1 MRNALQILPTANK
14 TTMSSTE
21 IAELTGKRKNDINQ
35 DIKTQLFIGL
45 YDLKDGGDFHH
56 QQIQGITIVL
66 DNRDYWSEVLL
77 DKYHTDILISGYE
90 VKYRAAIVKRWHE
103 LEQRNH
109 IVMPNFSDP
118 AAAAIAWAEQYTLAQ
133 NAIATKAEIGNRRE
147 ATAMNT
153 ASQAVKQ
160 VKKLEVELD
169 RSKDYC
175 TIKRMEMLYHGQK
188 FNWRLLKGASTDLG
202 IEPQDVFDANY
213 GTVKAYHI
221 DAWQE
226 AYAISH
232 LEAA

>member
-1 MRNALQILPTANK
+1 
-14 TTMSSTE
+14 MSSTE
-21 IAELTGKRKNDINQ
+21 IAELTRKQKKHVHQ
-35 DIKTQLFIGL
+35 DIKDQLFIGL
-45 YDLKDGGDFHH
+45 YDLKDGQDFDH

-169 RSKDYC
+169 KSKDYC
-175 TIKRMEMLYHGQK
+175 TIKRMEMVHHGQK
-188 FNWRLLKGASTDLG
+188 FNWRLLREASTAIG
-202 IEPQDVFDANY
+202 INPEDVFDANY
-213 GTVKAYHI
+213 GTVKAYHV

-232 LEAA
+232 LETA

>member
-21 IAELTGKRKNDINQ
+21 IAELTGKKKKHIHQ
-35 DIKTQLFIGL
+35 DIKDQLFIGL
-45 YDLKDGGDFHH
+45 YGLKDGQDFDH
-56 QQIQGITIVL
+56 QQIQGITIVI
-66 DNRDYWSEVLL
+66 DNRYYWSEVLL

-133 NAIATKAEIGNRRE
+133 NAIATKAEIGSRRE

-175 TIKRMEMLYHGQK
+175 TIKRMEMIYHGQN
-188 FNWRLLKGASTDLG
+188 FNWRLLKSASAELG
-202 IEPQDVFDANY
+202 IESQDVFDANY
-213 GTVKAYHI
+213 GTVKAYHV

>member
-21 IAELTGKRKNDINQ
+21 IAELTGKKKKHIHQ
-35 DIKTQLFIGL
+35 DIKDQLFIGL
-45 YDLKDGGDFHH
+45 YGLKDGQDFDH
-56 QQIQGITIVL
+56 QQIQGITIVI
-66 DNRDYWSEVLL
+66 DNRYYWSEVLL

>member
-1 MRNALQILPTANK
+1 MRNALQILPNANK

-21 IAELTGKRKNDINQ
+21 IAELTGKEKTNIHR
-35 DIKTQLFIGL
+35 DIKAQLLVGL
-45 YDLKDGGDFHH
+45 YGLKDDSYLNDNK
-56 QQIQGITIVL
+56 IQGITIVI

-188 FNWRLLKGASTDLG
+188 FNWRLLKSASAELG

-213 GTVKAYHI
+213 GTVKAYHV

>member
-21 IAELTGKRKNDINQ
+21 IAELTGKRKNDIHQ

-188 FNWRLLKGASTDLG
+188 FNWRLLKSASAELG

-213 GTVKAYHI
+213 GTVKAYHV